1 VELLSLALRDKFDV
15 STPAGRLMFHVI
27 GAMAEFERAL
37 GLAMAG
43 ACYAYASL
51 SKPTNGLVLTLFVTC
66 WHF

>member
-1 VELLSLALRDKFDV
+1 VELLSLASRHFRRVD
-15 STPAGRLMFHVI
+15 TGGPLMFQV
-27 GAMAEFERAL
+27 MAEFERAL

-66 WHF
+66 